1 MRSSPCYTTMDPEQ
15 NQQEAALYPRLDSGI
30 LSDQSQDFFDELSEF
45 EDCEDFE

>member
-1 MRSSPCYTTMDPEQ
+1 MRSSPGYTTMDLEQ
-15 NQQEAALYPRLDSGI
+15 LSQEDALFPWLDNGT

>member
-1 MRSSPCYTTMDPEQ
+1 MDPEQ